1 MSGDALAEMTATE
14 LLRRFRTREVS
25 PVEATEAVLARI
37 DRFNDAVN
45 AYNLVDREGAL
56 AAARRSAERYR
67 TGQPLGQ
74 LDGVTVAIKDIF
86 NARGWPNR
94 RGSRLSPEA
103 PVTEDA
109 PAVAACRRH
118 GAIFPGKTTTPEL
131 GWKGITD
138 SPLTG
143 VTRNP
148 WDTRLT
154 PGGSSG
160 GSAAALPL
168 GMATLTLGTDGGG
181 SIRIPAGFT
190 GVVGFKPT
198 FGRVPHAPPS
208 AFGQLAHAG
217 PLTWTV
223 EDAALMQAVLTEP
236 DVRDTAYVPST
247 PDEYT
252 RDLRAGVRGLRVAYS
267 PTLGYVRVDA
277 EVRTAVDAAVHTLVD
292 LGTVVDEVD
301 PGFDDPLPAY
311 EVLWNA
317 GAARAASAYADER
330 HVEMD
335 PGLVRIIEDGRRYS
349 AVDYIGADLA
359 RTELAVLMQR
369 FHQRYDLLVT
379 PTLPI
384 PAFPA
389 GQDVP
394 DGWHDDRWPTW
405 TPFSYPFN
413 VTQQP
418 ALSVPCGFTA
428 AGLPIGLQIVGAK
441 HRDALVLRAGY
452 AYQAANPLTDRRPTP
467 A

>member
-1 MSGDALAEMTATE
+1 MANGELAEMTAIE
-14 LLRRFRTREVS
+14 LLRRFRAREVS
-25 PVEATEAVLARI
+25 PVEATMAVLDRI
-37 DRFNDAVN
+37 ERHNDAVN

-56 AAARRSAERYR
+56 AAAARSAERYR
-67 TGQPLGQ
+67 TGQPLGL

-86 NARGWPNR
+86 GARGWPTL
-94 RGSRLSPEA
+94 RGSRTSPTTPA
-103 PVTEDA
+103 TEDA
-109 PAVAACRRH
+109 PAVAAVRRH

-143 VTRNP
+143 ITRNP

-208 AFGQLAHAG
+208 PFGALAHAG

-223 EDAALMQAVLTEP
+223 EDAALMQAVITEP
-236 DVRDTAYVPST
+236 DARDPAHVPSA
-247 PDEYT
+247 DGEYT
-252 RDLRAGVRGLRVAYS
+252 RDLRAGVRGLRVAFS
-267 PTLGYVRVDA
+267 PTLGYVTVDP
-277 EVRTAVDAAVHTLVD
+277 EVRAAVDAAARTLEE
-292 LGTVVDEVD
+292 LGAVVDELD
-301 PGFDDPLPAY
+301 PGFEDPLPTY

-317 GAARAASAYADER
+317 GAARATVALADAQ
-330 HVEMD
+330 HAEMD
-335 PGLVRIIEDGRRYS
+335 PGLVAIIEDGRRYS

-359 RTELAVLMQR
+359 RTALAVHMNR

-384 PAFPA
+384 AAFTA
-389 GQDVP
+389 GRNVP
-394 DGWHDDRWPTW
+394 EGWHDERWPTW

-413 VTQQP
+413 ITQQP

-441 HRDALVLRAGY
+441 HDDARVLRAGY
-452 AYQAANPLTDRRPTP
+452 AYQAAHPLTDRRP
-467 A
+467 ALD